1 MQPKMMENSVKAAK
15 NDWTDR
21 KYSVSQT
28 LPLTHSLI
36 KPGYPRL
43 NYNGKKKCQTV
54 AYTLDEHSNQKGVGG
69 RGQLVLTSA
78 SYVIKKILT
87 KDPLLNFE

>member
-1 MQPKMMENSVKAAK
+1 MMENSVKAAK

-21 KYSVSQT
+21 KYSVSQA
-28 LPLTHSLI
+28 LPLTHSSI
-36 KPGYPRL
+36 KPSYPRM

-54 AYTLDEHSNQKGVGG
+54 AYTLDGHSNQKGVGG

-78 SYVIKKILT
+78 SYVIKKIFYKRSFT
-87 KDPLLNFE
+87 NFE